1 MIVVDSS
8 AVLAILLD
16 ESDAQRYAAALESAS
31 VCVISAASVIEIGVV
46 LLSQNAAKAIPTLR
60 GFLES
65 TRIEVE
71 AVPAAQIDLALAAYE
86 RFGKRRGH
94 PARLNFGDCF
104 SYALAKTTG
113 APLLFK
119 GDDFAQTDIPSV
131 L

>member
-1 MIVVDSS
+1 VIVVDSS
-8 AVLAILLD
+8 VVLAILLD
-16 ESDAQRYAAALESAS
+16 EPDAEQYAVAIEAASA
-31 VCVISAASVIEIGVV
+31 CVISAASVVEIGVV
-46 LLSQNAAKAIPTLR
+46 LLSQNAEKARPTLR
-60 GFLES
+60 RFLES

-71 AVPAAQIDLALAAYE
+71 AVQATQIDLALAAYE

-104 SYALAKTTG
+104 SYALARAAK